1 MGQLTPHRMGAERE
15 GPYFEQVPRQY
26 AGTMLMSPVAFLA

>member
-1 MGQLTPHRMGAERE
+1 MGQLTHHRMGAERK
-15 GPYFEQVPRQY
+15 GPYFEQVPRHY